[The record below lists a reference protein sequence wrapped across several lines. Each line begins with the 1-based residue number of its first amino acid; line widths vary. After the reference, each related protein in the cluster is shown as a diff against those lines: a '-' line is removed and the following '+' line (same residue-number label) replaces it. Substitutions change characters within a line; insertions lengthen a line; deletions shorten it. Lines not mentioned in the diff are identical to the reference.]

1 MHVRQI
7 LGAKSGR
14 LVTTAPD
21 ATIAEVA
28 QVLRDHGIGA
38 IPVVDDGGAL
48 VGIISERDIVKAL
61 PQHGTALVDVTVDA
75 LMTRSVQTCTP
86 EETVEAVM
94 ERMTAGRFRHL
105 PVVEDAA
112 LIGIISIGDAVKS
125 RLEELRAERDAL
137 SDYIR

>member
-1 MHVRQI
+1 MQVRQI

-28 QVLRDHGIGA
+28 QTLRDHGIGA

-61 PQHGTALVDVTVDA
+61 PQHGTALVDVPVDA
-75 LMTRSVQTCTP
+75 LMTRSVKTCTP
-86 EETVEAVM
+86 DETVEAVM

-105 PVVEDAA
+105 PVLEEGA
-112 LIGIISIGDAVKS
+112 LTGIISIGDAVKS

-137 SDYIR
+137 SSYIR